1 MAGATKPR
9 CPPAPGAGALGA
21 LGGLRRLDTAIA
33 PPQTYL
39 GPLGPMGLTA
49 YVGLFDVAE
58 LRDGDVVWVSAAAG
72 AVGSL
77 VAQFAKLRGHVVIGS
92 AGSDEKVAV
101 LLGELGLDAAFD
113 YREGAIEDQ
122 LRAAAPE
129 GIDV

>member
-33 PPQTYL
+33 PPQAYL

-49 YVGLFDVAE
+49 YAGLFDVAA

-77 VAQFAKLRGHVVIGS
+77 AAQFAKLRGHFVVGS
-92 AGSDEKVAV
+92 AGSDAKVAY
-101 LLGELGLDAAFD
+101 LLRELGLDAAFNH
-113 YREGAIEDQ
+113 RPGALE
-122 LRAAAPE
+122 
-129 GIDV
+129 